1 MLILEYGLVSILILA
16 GVVGLASML
25 EGEYERLGRANPLK
39 WAGDAFKWISQRP
52 WFLQLVLWP
61 IAITLFIAMCMVLA
75 VINILYIMY
84 IVLAVIGVPIVC
96 VLLDLIM
103 RLCSKSYRTE
113 MRRYSV

>member
-52 WFLQLVLWP
+52 WFFYWCSGRSQS
-61 IAITLFIAMCMVLA
+61 
-75 VINILYIMY
+75 
-84 IVLAVIGVPIVC
+84 
-96 VLLDLIM
+96 
-103 RLCSKSYRTE
+103 LCSSQCAW
-113 MRRYSV
+113 SLP